1 MQRHVR
7 KMVEKMLFDYPKIDE
22 YVKQR
27 IEEIKNPF
35 DEFKDE
41 NVGGGKSNK
50 TTLAVENLVISID
63 EDKALKALKRQ
74 KHAITNSITKLSPD
88 VFTVFKKYYFDGQVR
103 NRTLVSLANQ
113 YHLSKSVIYRERDLF
128 FADILKQLNLYYY
141 VQKNL

>member
-27 IEEIKNPF
+27 VEEIKNPF

-63 EDKALKALKRQ
+63 EDKTLNALNKQ
-74 KHAITNSITKLSPD
+74 KSAVESAIKSLEPTFYKIFSR
-88 VFTVFKKYYFDGQVR
+88 YYFR
-103 NRTLVSLANQ
+103 NEARYKTLQGLAME
-113 YHLSKSVIYRERDLF
+113 YHISKSLLYKERDSL
-128 FADILKQLNLYYY
+128 FADILKNMNLYYLC
-141 VQKNL
+141 KKI